1 MKKLLPEVCTIQYG
15 FPFDSAKFSDSNG
28 MPLIRIRDVVRG
40 YSETYTTEEY
50 KSEYIV
56 HENDLLIGMDGE
68 FNIAKW
74 GKTPALLN
82 QRVCRL
88 APKDSIDKDYL
99 FYFMPIALKRIEEK
113 TPFVTVKHLSAKELN
128 KIEIPVLS
136 LEEQRKI
143 AETLSKVDK
152 LIAFRDQQLAKL
164 DELVKARFVEM
175 FGDLV
180 VGDKIQTSKKK
191 IGEIASVTKLAGFE
205 FTKYIQ
211 YKEHGDIIMLRG
223 LNCKQGKLI
232 LDDVKWIDRKTSDL
246 LPRSKLY
253 YGDILMTYAG
263 TIGDVAMVDE
273 NDKYHLAPNV
283 AKVSINNKK
292 AYNPIFLM
300 YLFLYSND
308 YIMRFASQVAQASI
322 NMEKI
327 RNFEYYFPDVNVAM
341 VDENDKYHL
350 APNVAKVSINNK
362 KAYNPIFLMYLFLY
376 SNDYIMRFA
385 SQVAQASI
393 NMEKI
398 RNFEYYFPDVT
409 FQNQFATF
417 VERVDKQKQTVQ
429 QSLEKL
435 ELMKKALMQEYFG

>member
-1 MKKLLPEVCTIQYG
+1 MKKLLSEVCTIQYG

-99 FYFMPIALKRIEEK
+99 FYFMSIALKQIEEK

-152 LIAFRDQQLAKL
+152 LIAFRDRQLAKL
-164 DELVKARFVEM
+164 DELVKARFVGM
-175 FGDLV
+175 FGDCKTNPKNWKTKALEKIAN
-180 VGDKIQTSKKK
+180 VGSSKRVFVEELQDSGIPFYRGTEIGALAEKKAVIPALFITEEHYKQLCETTGKPQKGDLLMPSICPDGRIWIVDTDEPFYFKDGRVLWVHLTSANYNSVFLLYTLKDR
-191 IGEIASVTKLAGFE
+191 IMTDYASIASGTTFAELKIFAL
-205 FTKYIQ
+205 K
-211 YKEHGDIIMLRG
+211 K
-223 LNCKQGKLI
+223 CKI
-232 LDDVKWIDRKTSDL
+232 FDVPL
-246 LPRSKLY
+246 EL
-253 YGDILMTYAG
+253 
-263 TIGDVAMVDE
+263 
-273 NDKYHLAPNV
+273 
-283 AKVSINNKK
+283 
-292 AYNPIFLM
+292 
-300 YLFLYSND
+300 
-308 YIMRFASQVAQASI
+308 
-322 NMEKI
+322 
-327 RNFEYYFPDVNVAM
+327 
-341 VDENDKYHL
+341 
-350 APNVAKVSINNK
+350 
-362 KAYNPIFLMYLFLY
+362 
-376 SNDYIMRFA
+376 
-385 SQVAQASI
+385 
-393 NMEKI
+393 
-398 RNFEYYFPDVT
+398 
-409 FQNQFATF
+409 QNQFANF
-417 VERVDKQKQTVQ
+417 VERVDQQKQTVQ

>member
-28 MPLIRIRDVVRG
+28 TPLIRIRDVVRG

-143 AETLSKVDK
+143 AETLSKVDE
-152 LIAFRDQQLAKL
+152 LIAFREQQLAKL

-175 FGDLV
+175 FGTYPKNENGFPVAVISDVANVSVGV
-180 VGDKIQTSKKK
+180 VIKPAQYYVTEECGIKAFRSLN
-191 IGEIASVTKLAGFE
+191 IGEMYIKDSDWVYFSTEGNESNKKSQLHENDLLIVRSGAPGTSCVVTKEFE
-205 FTKYIQ
+205 GCNAVDVIIAHPNLSKVNPWYLCAYIN
-211 YKEHGDIIMLRG
+211 YPHGK
-223 LNCKQGKLI
+223 KQIEEGTGGAAQQHFNVGKCNNLK
-232 LDDVKWIDRKTSDL
+232 VL
-246 LPRSKLY
+246 LPPL
-253 YGDILMTYAG
+253 
-263 TIGDVAMVDE
+263 E
-273 NDKYHLAPNV
+273 P
-283 AKVSINNKK
+283 
-292 AYNPIFLM
+292 
-300 YLFLYSND
+300 
-308 YIMRFASQVAQASI
+308 
-322 NMEKI
+322 
-327 RNFEYYFPDVNVAM
+327 
-341 VDENDKYHL
+341 
-350 APNVAKVSINNK
+350 
-362 KAYNPIFLMYLFLY
+362 
-376 SNDYIMRFA
+376 
-385 SQVAQASI
+385 
-393 NMEKI
+393 
-398 RNFEYYFPDVT
+398 
-409 FQNQFATF
+409 QNQFAAF
-417 VERVDKQKQTVQ
+417 VERVNQQKQTVQ

>member
-99 FYFMPIALKRIEEK
+99 FYFMPVALKRIEEK

-128 KIEIPVLS
+128 KIEIPVLP
-136 LEEQRKI
+136 LEEQKKI
-143 AETLSKVDK
+143 AETLSKVDE
-152 LIAFRDQQLAKL
+152 LIAFREQQLAKL

-175 FGDLV
+175 FGDCKTNPKNWKTKALEKIAN
-180 VGDKIQTSKKK
+180 VGSSKRVFVEELQDSGIPFYRGTEIGALAEKKAVIPALFITEEHYKQLCETTGKPQKGDLLMPSICPDGRIWIVDTDEPFYFKDGRVLWVHLTSANYNSVFLLYTLKDR
-191 IGEIASVTKLAGFE
+191 IMTDYASIASGTTFAELKIFAL
-205 FTKYIQ
+205 K
-211 YKEHGDIIMLRG
+211 K
-223 LNCKQGKLI
+223 CKVF
-232 LDDVKWIDRKTSDL
+232 DVPL
-246 LPRSKLY
+246 EL
-253 YGDILMTYAG
+253 
-263 TIGDVAMVDE
+263 
-273 NDKYHLAPNV
+273 
-283 AKVSINNKK
+283 
-292 AYNPIFLM
+292 
-300 YLFLYSND
+300 
-308 YIMRFASQVAQASI
+308 
-322 NMEKI
+322 
-327 RNFEYYFPDVNVAM
+327 
-341 VDENDKYHL
+341 
-350 APNVAKVSINNK
+350 
-362 KAYNPIFLMYLFLY
+362 
-376 SNDYIMRFA
+376 
-385 SQVAQASI
+385 
-393 NMEKI
+393 
-398 RNFEYYFPDVT
+398 
-409 FQNQFATF
+409 QNQFATF
-417 VERVDKQKQTVQ
+417 IERVDRQKQTVQ